1 MAGNEMG
8 SNRTRAMVEKS
19 RDSLGRFVHL
29 YDPRTWKE
37 KGLKWTAGLMLFTYL
52 VVVCVLGVLWSF
64 EPDTFDVREYAMEQ
78 AGGDAQRI
86 VTGWTTAATAIGI
99 ADTLLSKQGGYLRN
113 DIFPPGLLLDN
124 IPEWEFGALNQ
135 LRDTARMLRNEFSR
149 SQTQSAEDK
158 NLADAQTFFNN
169 DANKWWL
176 PSAEGRY
183 REGIGQLRIYM
194 ERLAD
199 ANDQDGQFFARAD
212 NLAAFLQ
219 ESSTRLGGHTQK
231 LAASVGQ
238 ARINVDLAG
247 DPAAQQ
253 STPAAAQREIQTPW
267 LEIDNVFF
275 EARGYA
281 WALLQ
286 MFRAIE
292 VDFESVL
299 RDKNALPSVRQ
310 IIRELEGA
318 QGTLVTRFIVL
329 NGHGFGLFPNHSL
342 VLASYLSRANAA
354 MLDLRRLLQQG

>member
-1 MAGNEMG
+1 MAANEMAG
-8 SNRTRAMVEKS
+8 NRTRAMVEKS
-19 RDSLGRFVHL
+19 RDSVGRFIHL
-29 YDPRTWKE
+29 YNPRTWKE
-37 KGLKWTAGLMLFTYL
+37 KGLIWTAGLLLATY
-52 VVVCVLGVLWSF
+52 VVVVLVLGVLWSF
-64 EPDTFDVREYAMEQ
+64 EPDTFDVRTNAMTL
-78 AGGDAQRI
+78 AQDNTDKL
-86 VTGWTTAATAIGI
+86 VTGWTTTATAIGI
-99 ADTLLSKQGGYLRN
+99 ADTLLNKPGGYLRN
-113 DIFPPGLLLDN
+113 DIFPPGLYLDN

-135 LRDTARMLRNEFSR
+135 LRDTARIMRNDFSR
-149 SQTQSAEDK
+149 SQTQSAEDR

-183 REGIGQLRIYM
+183 QEGMAQLEIYM

-219 ESSTRLGGHTQK
+219 ESSTRLGGYTQR

-238 ARINVDLAG
+238 AQVNVALAG
-247 DPAAQQ
+247 DPAAEQ
-253 STPAAAQREIQTPW
+253 STPAANEREVHTPW

-275 EARGYA
+275 ESRGYA

-286 MFRAIE
+286 MLRAIE
-292 VDFESVL
+292 IDFESVL

-318 QGTLVTRFIVL
+318 QGTLSTRFIVL
-329 NGHGFGLFPNHSL
+329 NGQGFGLFPNHSL

>member
-1 MAGNEMG
+1 MAGNEMAN
-8 SNRTRAMVEKS
+8 NRTRAMVEKS
-19 RDSLGRFVHL
+19 RDSLGRFIHL
-29 YDPRTWKE
+29 YNPRTWKE
-37 KGLKWTAGLMLFTYL
+37 KGLKWTAGLLVVTYV

-64 EPDTFDVREYAMEQ
+64 EPDTFDVREYALEQ
-78 AGGDAQRI
+78 AGGDVEKI
-86 VTGWTTAATAIGI
+86 VTGWTTTATAIGI
-99 ADTLLSKQGGYLRN
+99 AETLLSKPGGFLRN
-113 DIFPPGLLLDN
+113 DIGPPGLLLDN
-124 IPEWEFGALNQ
+124 IPEWEFGALQQ
-135 LRDTARMLRNEFSR
+135 LRDTARIMRNDFSR
-149 SQTQSAEDK
+149 SQTQSAEDR

-183 REGIGQLRIYM
+183 QEGIGQMRLYM

-212 NLAAFLQ
+212 NLTAFLQ
-219 ESSTRLGGHTQK
+219 ESSTRLGGYTQR

-238 ARINVDLAG
+238 ARVNVDLAG
-247 DPAAQQ
+247 DPAAEQ
-253 STPAAAQREIQTPW
+253 STPAPAQRQVQTPW

-275 EARGYA
+275 ESRGHA
-281 WALLQ
+281 WALLH

-299 RDKNALPSVRQ
+299 RDKNALPSLQQ

-318 QGTLVTRFIVL
+318 QGVLTTRFIVL
-329 NGHGFGLFPNHSL
+329 NGQGFGLFPNHSL

-354 MLDLRRLLQQG
+354 MLDLQRLLQQG